1 MSNDESVILF
11 SAICLRQYTF
21 FKVDKSTP
29 TSYNASYYMDK
40 FFSVFGKI
48 IPILLILSAM
58 AYGGYYFGTQ
68 TKKITKP
75 EAITTEDTSE
85 TADLSNSPINEEQL
99 ITISGGVAKSA
110 GLSFDQYTLK
120 ASDEWKVTR
129 ENQTTMDEKL
139 ILVKGGYQISIFQ
152 AATGGALCLYEGDPD
167 FEGPS
172 SRFKTFKELTTQ
184 DDRTLRRS
192 GEENATAFTV
202 CQKYSDGSF
211 GQPTNYGHISIK
223 LPNNWDEN
231 DLEEI
236 DSILAS
242 LKKV

>member
-1 MSNDESVILF
+1 
-11 SAICLRQYTF
+11 
-21 FKVDKSTP
+21 
-29 TSYNASYYMDK
+29 MDK
-40 FFSVFGKI
+40 FFSVFGKVI
-48 IPILLILSAM
+48 LILLILSAM
-58 AYGGYYFGTQ
+58 AYGGYYFGIQ
-68 TKKITKP
+68 TKTIVKP
-75 EAITTEDTSE
+75 KAVTTEDTSK
-85 TADLSNSPINEEQL
+85 TTTPTNLPINERQP

-120 ASDEWKVTR
+120 AGDEWKVTR
-129 ENQTTMDEKL
+129 EHQTTMDEKL
-139 ILVKGGYQISIFQ
+139 ILTKGGYQISIFQ

-172 SRFKTFKELTTQ
+172 SRFKTFKEMTTQ

-223 LPNNWDEN
+223 LPSDWNESG
-231 DLEEI
+231 LEEI

-242 LKKV
+242 LKKVGLIK